1 MSTDDRTRILP
12 GRTETGVG
20 TQLSGIYELDERIAS
35 GGMGEVYRGHNIQT
49 GDLVAIKIVLP
60 EFARDQTIL
69 SLFRKEASILNHLSH
84 EAVVRYHVFTVDPAI
99 GRPYL
104 AMEYVDGQS
113 LFDVMREGP
122 MAPGDV
128 CRLCH
133 RLASGLSAVHRAGAI
148 HRDLSP
154 DNVILPDG
162 RVERAKIIDF
172 GIARSAHVGGETLI
186 GGRFAGKY
194 NYVSP
199 EQLGLYGGEVSERSD
214 IYSLGLI
221 LAAALR
227 GRPLDMTG
235 SQVDVVEKRRVVPN
249 LTGIDGK
256 MRPIVEAMLQPD
268 PDRRPASM
276 AEIVRMARAAAD
288 ADEEWDEETLAA
300 RPWTG
305 LGRRNA
311 VESGNAGGDDP
322 APFVEHVRP
331 AYLSRPKPAR
341 AKPPAQSARRKG
353 GSGAAVGVLL
363 LLLAAA
369 AGAGAYFG
377 GYLPWSVL
385 PNASGQKQ
393 AALVP
398 ERSPE
403 QAKTASAEPAAK
415 ESSKPTPVLPPH
427 EEPATLPPVQ
437 AHPAQPAPEQAQPAQ
452 IQPEQTKPATSKPEQ
467 PQPEQPQPKSA
478 AVEAKT
484 DHAAPMPGLPASEII
499 KRFLDQAGK
508 NSTGNEPAKDKAD
521 ANAPAQAK
529 PPPTGPSKEPAETP
543 RVQPPEGMASAAPPQ
558 ADTKPA
564 TSQAAAPPRSNG
576 SATPQPDVQA
586 AIGSQLPGWTKLQ
599 PPSGKAPEEAPAE
612 TAKNPASVYA
622 PATASADNAPI
633 SERRLAELNK
643 LLEETVRRKHTAQNT
658 SPASTSQPSVA
669 PPEAKASSPAP
680 APTPATEPERATP
693 PSRAE
698 PPKLAADT
706 GPAPK
711 APAPAAEEPN
721 KAAAVPASPSGA
733 AKHPVEQPD
742 ASTKASETIAMNVPR
757 PSVPPSPATPFEK
770 ASLWLRDFSGGDC
783 FYAAPDSSDGTAFGI
798 VGFGTTPDP
807 FVKLMKAFNA
817 EFGSEPDI
825 QVRLISPAQ
834 CALTRFMRGFDP
846 PAGNLQTLTLDRTS
860 VANGSPI
867 SGVLAT
873 EGGLRS
879 NLLLIDHDGMTY
891 NIDRLLIVD
900 GDKAK
905 FSARISLDPASRAKG
920 KPMPEIVL
928 AITGAVDIRSAST
941 LQAAPASEVLPKI
954 RDEIRRSGAAFSAT
968 AKYFQ
973 LGG

>member
-12 GRTETGVG
+12 GRAETGVG

-84 EAVVRYHVFTVDPAI
+84 EAVVRYHVFTVDPVI

-104 AMEYVDGQS
+104 AMEFVDGQS
-113 LFDVMREGP
+113 LFDVMRKGP
-122 MAPGDV
+122 MAPSDV

-268 PDRRPASM
+268 PGRRPASM
-276 AEIVRMARAAAD
+276 AEIVRMSRLAAD
-288 ADEEWDEETLAA
+288 TEEEWDEETLAA
-300 RPWTG
+300 KPWTG

-311 VESGNAGGDDP
+311 AAGDNAGGDDKV
-322 APFVEHVRP
+322 PFVEHVRP
-331 AYLSRPKPAR
+331 AYLSKPKPAPP
-341 AKPPAQSARRKG
+341 KPPAQRTARRG
-353 GSGAAVGVLL
+353 TSGVAIAGLAL
-363 LLLAAA
+363 MLAAA
-369 AGAGAYFG
+369 AGTGAYFT
-377 GYLPWSVL
+377 GYLPWGAA
-385 PNASGQKQ
+385 PDTAGRKR

-398 ERSPE
+398 ERVPQPKETVSTESAVKPGPE
-403 QAKTASAEPAAK
+403 PTPAAQ
-415 ESSKPTPVLPPH
+415 P
-427 EEPATLPPVQ
+427 
-437 AHPAQPAPEQAQPAQ
+437 PAQPATSQPLPQAAAETKTGQP
-452 IQPEQTKPATSKPEQ
+452 
-467 PQPEQPQPKSA
+467 SA
-478 AVEAKT
+478 
-484 DHAAPMPGLPASEII
+484 MPGLPASEII
-499 KRFLDQAGK
+499 KRFVEEAKK
-508 NSTGNEPAKDKAD
+508 NSAKSGTAKGEAG
-521 ANAPAQAK
+521 ASAPAQAETR
-529 PPPTGPSKEPAETP
+529 PPT
-543 RVQPPEGMASAAPPQ
+543 QPPEDVASAPPQ
-558 ADTKPA
+558 AGVVSSAPQA
-564 TSQAAAPPRSNG
+564 TALTQSTG
-576 SATPQPDVQA
+576 SATPRPDVQA
-586 AIGSQLPGWTKLQ
+586 AIDSQLPGWTKLQ
-599 PPSGKAPEEAPAE
+599 PPSGKEVNAEGPSAETGKNQAGKESGSSAGVPEGAPA
-612 TAKNPASVYA
+612 S
-622 PATASADNAPI
+622 ASAGKAPI
-633 SERRLAELNK
+633 SERRQAELNRMSDAAARHK
-643 LLEETVRRKHTAQNT
+643 AQTAQNT
-658 SPASTSQPSVA
+658 SPANASEPSEA
-669 PPEAKASSPAP
+669 APEAKAPP
-680 APTPATEPERATP
+680 PT
-693 PSRAE
+693 
-698 PPKLAADT
+698 L
-706 GPAPK
+706 
-711 APAPAAEEPN
+711 APAPAAGPKPATPSQAEPPKPAADAAQAPAQTAAEEPN
-721 KAAAVPASPSGA
+721 EATAAPASPSGA
-733 AKHPVEQPD
+733 SGHQAG
-742 ASTKASETIAMNVPR
+742 ETDTGGSANETVAMNVPR
-757 PSVPPSPATPFEK
+757 PNVPPSPAATFEK
-770 ASLWLRDFSGGDC
+770 AALWLRDFSGGDC
-783 FYAAPDSSDGTAFGI
+783 FYAAPDGSDGTAFGI
-798 VGFGTTPDP
+798 VGFGTAPDP
-807 FVKLMKAFNA
+807 FVKLMKAFDA
-817 EFGSEPDI
+817 QFGTEPDI

-834 CALTRFMRGFDP
+834 CEVTRFMRGFDT
-846 PAGNLQTLTLDRTS
+846 PAGNAQALTLDRTS
-860 VANGSPI
+860 VSNGSPI

-873 EGGLRS
+873 RGGLRS

-891 NIDRLLIVD
+891 NINRLLIVD

-928 AITGAVDIRSAST
+928 AITGAVDIPSAST

-954 RDEIRRSGAAFSAT
+954 RDEIRRSGTPFSAT